1 MVFRYWASKLIKTLR
16 IECLIFSLKYCSH
29 LISQSNQL
37 NFCLVKRTN
46 LKKLDTTKA
55 QQPPKPFSDVEIVII
70 YEWNIQR
77 MLEIFATF
85 MHCPLLGLIILSQTS
100 ESITFLNHL
109 KAFDSSDIHYIR
121 KCSTP
126 LPFFI
131 LKNQATI
138 KVICFMPVICNLLT
152 SYIYNV

>member
-1 MVFRYWASKLIKTLR
+1 MKDDIYAKFW
-16 IECLIFSLKYCSH
+16 ECSVLSYFLCIA
-29 LISQSNQL
+29 LISRSNQL
-37 NFCLVKRTN
+37 NLCLAKRTN

-100 ESITFLNHL
+100 ESITFLNLL

-121 KCSTP
+121 KLSP
-126 LPFFI
+126 PPFFF
-131 LKNQATI
+131 LFKI
-138 KVICFMPVICNLLT
+138 KPHKK
-152 SYIYNV
+152 